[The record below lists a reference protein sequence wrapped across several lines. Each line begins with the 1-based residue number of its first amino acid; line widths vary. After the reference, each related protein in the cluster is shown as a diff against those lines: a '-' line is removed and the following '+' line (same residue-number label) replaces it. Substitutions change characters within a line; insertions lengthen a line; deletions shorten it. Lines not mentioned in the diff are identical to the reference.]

1 MKRERYCDPCF
12 LVVSF
17 VFWYFSIAYL
27 AWTARFRSQHVIE
40 VRTLIWTQWYSICNS
55 LRLGVNRDLL
65 LYFGYFL
72 GFWLIQP
79 QLFHSHTI
87 HWAPSKL
94 QVEKKPKI
102 CSNYLDFSEF
112 VRAFGVGSCSD
123 CVGLAGLIS
132 GQGQGCVHRMFFRSQ
147 TLVPTVCISMVP
159 PHKMDRLL
167 WLQQIPQI
175 PCPLWDSSA
184 WDAQHILCWIVARR
198 ALGIEQQ
205 SFNSAWMI
213 YTNCDMA

>member
-55 LRLGVNRDLL
+55 LRLGVNRYLL

-94 QVEKKPKI
+94 QVEKTKLP
-102 CSNYLDFSEF
+102 
-112 VRAFGVGSCSD
+112 R
-123 CVGLAGLIS
+123 
-132 GQGQGCVHRMFFRSQ
+132 FFRVCKSFWCWQLQWVCWIGRADLRSRPGLCTQDVLSKPNLGSSHLHFNGSSSQ
-147 TLVPTVCISMVP
+147 
-159 PHKMDRLL
+159 DR
-167 WLQQIPQI
+167 QAFVIAA
-175 PCPLWDSSA
+175 DSS
-184 WDAQHILCWIVARR
+184 DSMPSLRFLCMGR
-198 ALGIEQQ
+198 ATHPLL
-205 SFNSAWMI
+205 
-213 YTNCDMA
+213 NCGPACIRDRAAVMF